1 MGKTLA
7 DIAREIGV
15 STATIS
21 RVMNNDGGVTSET
34 REKVLRELERLDYHP
49 RARRRSVAMKNTDT
63 VMIIAG
69 QLNNP
74 ITLGYIDG
82 IRAQLAAEGI
92 RSVISLTDYDSCT
105 ERSFIEYAIAN
116 RYTGIF
122 ILNVVESEPLIRLLE
137 SSPIPVVLVNR
148 YLRALDTDVVTV
160 DNYRCGYMAT
170 QYLLGR
176 GHRHIAHIAGP
187 EGSITCR
194 NRTLGYIDAMH
205 AAGLEVDAKD
215 IFYGDR
221 KYSSGFEFGKMLSA
235 APADERATAVFATT
249 ALMAAG
255 MVDAL
260 GEGGIRVPEDI
271 SVICNDDYSKDYM
284 PYPMEITCFRQNP
297 RLMGRTAADLLLER
311 VRKPS
316 IPPRRVVFPPELME
330 KGSII
335 SYTTHH

>member
-1 MGKTLA
+1 MGQTLA
-7 DIAREIGV
+7 QIARKIGV

-21 RVMNNDGGVTSET
+21 RVLNNEGSVSPET
-34 REKVLRELERLDYHP
+34 REHVLSELERLDYHARP
-49 RARRRSVAMKNTDT
+49 RRRSVAMKNTDT

-82 IRAQLAAEGI
+82 IRLRLAEEGI
-92 RSVISLTDYDSCT
+92 RSVISLTDYDSGT

-116 RYTGIF
+116 SYTGIF

-137 SSPIPVVLVNR
+137 SAPIPVVLVNR
-148 YLRALDTDVVTV
+148 YLRSLDTDVVTV

-170 QYLLGR
+170 QYLLSR
-176 GHRHIAHIAGP
+176 GHRRIAHIAGP

-194 NRTLGYIDAMH
+194 NRTLGFIDAMR
-205 AAGLEVDAKD
+205 AAGLDAGTSE

-221 KYSSGFEFGKMLSA
+221 KYSSGFEFGKRLLST
-235 APADERATAVFATT
+235 PKEQRATAVFATT

-255 MVDAL
+255 MVDVL
-260 GEGGIRVPEDI
+260 RENGVSVPEDI

-284 PYPMEITCFRQNP
+284 PYPMEITCYRQNP
-297 RLMGRTAADLLLER
+297 RLMGQTAADLLLER
-311 VRKPS
+311 VQKPN
-316 IPPRRVVFPPELME
+316 ILPRRVVFPPELTE
-330 KGSII
+330 KGSVLSIALR
-335 SYTTHH
+335 